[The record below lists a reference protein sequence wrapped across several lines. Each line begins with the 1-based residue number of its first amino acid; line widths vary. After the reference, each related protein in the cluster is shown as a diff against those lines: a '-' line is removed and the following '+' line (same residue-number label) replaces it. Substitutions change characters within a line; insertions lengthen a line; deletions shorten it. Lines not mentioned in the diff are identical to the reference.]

1 MEIGL
6 VSDTHGLLR
15 PEVFPLLDGVDH
27 IIHAGD
33 VGGREILT
41 RLQEVAPVTAVRGN
55 TDGGAFGQS
64 LPMTGVVEVE
74 GYTLYVIHILEELDL
89 DPAAAGIAAVIYGH
103 THRPQ
108 VEDRAGVLYV
118 NPGSCGP
125 RRFSLPVTVAR
136 MSLSDDGPEVRLIP
150 LELPPAGRG

>member
-15 PEVFPLLDGVDH
+15 PEVVSLMDGVDH
-27 IIHAGD
+27 IVHAGD
-33 VGGREILT
+33 VGGRDIVA
-41 RLQEVAPVTAVRGN
+41 RLREMAPVSVVRGN
-55 TDGGAFGQS
+55 TDGDPYGRS
-64 LPMTGVVEVE
+64 LPLTEVLEVE
-74 GYTLYVIHILEELDL
+74 GHTLYVIHILEELDL
-89 DPAAAGIAAVIYGH
+89 DPEAAGMAAVIYGH

-108 VEDRAGVLYV
+108 VEDRRGVLYV

-136 MSLSDDGPEVRLIP
+136 MSVSPAGLEVRLIP
-150 LELPPAGRG
+150 LDLPQVGRG

>member
-1 MEIGL
+1 LEIGL

>member
-15 PEVFPLLDGVDH
+15 PGVFPLLEGVER

-33 VGGREILT
+33 VGGREILA
-41 RLQEVAPVTAVRGN
+41 RLREVAPVTVVRGN
-55 TDGGAFGQS
+55 TDGDPFGRS
-64 LPMTGVVEVE
+64 LPLTEVVEVE
-74 GYTLYVIHILEELDL
+74 GHTLYVIHILEELDL
-89 DPAAAGIAAVIYGH
+89 DPAASGISAVIYGH

-136 MSLSDDGPEVRLIP
+136 MSVTGDGLEVRLIP
-150 LELPPAGRG
+150 LDVPPAGRG